1 MKKANR
7 IRLICALAAVLC
19 CMAYGGGYYF
29 GVQQPK
35 EEEHTQFLTLEEPE
49 EEEEDPK
56 ETAQSTAQPVSYEF
70 VLCEEEG
77 YVMVYYADRETVY
90 DTTDIRLEDL
100 PANLQ
105 QEIRE
110 GKEMG
115 SQQEL
120 YNFLES
126 YSS

>member
-7 IRLICALAAVLC
+7 IRLICALAAFGC
-19 CMAYGGGYYF
+19 CMAYGGGYY
-29 GVQQPK
+29 VSIQQQKKSEEPELLSQKEPEAEK
-35 EEEHTQFLTLEEPE
+35 EEE
-49 EEEEDPK
+49 
-56 ETAQSTAQPVSYEF
+56 QSAAPSAAKPVNYEF

-77 YVMVYYADRETVY
+77 YVIVYYADKETVY

-105 QEIRE
+105 QEILE
-110 GKEMG
+110 GKEMS
-115 SQQEL
+115 SQREL